1 MVKSQSRHMSKK
13 DMLRLMVISVGDMP
27 CLPYAGVATV
37 VVLGRRADDEWV
49 AVFNTVPT
57 CWQ

>member
-1 MVKSQSRHMSKK
+1 MRMQRNAHVEVRVFV
-13 DMLRLMVISVGDMP
+13 VISVGDMP